1 MKRFVFLILI
11 LFYVIDMSAQ
21 TCRKE
26 IRVGFRIGNDV
37 VEPDYCDNA
46 SSLSEIIDFLNEL
59 QNNPSLIVVL
69 MSRNI
74 SDNVLN
80 CQTVL

>member
-11 LFYVIDMSAQ
+11 LFYVFGMSAQ

-59 QNNPSLIVVL
+59 QNNPSF
-69 MSRNI
+69 I
-74 SDNVLN
+74 SV
-80 CQTVL
+80 Q